1 MPVRR
6 PTRKQAFDK
15 QIKDRNFLQPIGF
28 NFQLQ
33 RAPKVTFFGNAIN
46 IPGIELG
53 VTEQPNY
60 LKNIPLPGDMMEFGD
75 LSLRFLV
82 DENLENYIEIQ
93 NWMRG
98 MGFPEDLKEI
108 YHLQL
113 DDSVLDQPN
122 KSQLNLY
129 SDATLTVLSN
139 INIPKFK
146 VNFQN
151 VFPYSLS
158 AIEFDAAVSDLEYVT
173 AEGTFKY
180 TIYTI
185 EVIGGGHCP

>member
-53 VTEQPNY
+53 VTEQPSY

-113 DDSVLDQPN
+113 DDSVLDQPS

-158 AIEFDAAVSDLEYVT
+158 AIEFDAGVSDLEYVT
-173 AEGTFKY
+173 AEVTFKY

>member
-75 LSLRFLV
+75 LSLRFFV
-82 DENLENYIEIQ
+82 DDNLENYIEIK

-158 AIEFDAAVSDLEYVT
+158 AIKFDAGVSDLEYVT
-173 AEGTFKY
+173 AEVTFKY

>member
-60 LKNIPLPGDMMEFGD
+60 LKNIPLPGDMIEFGD

-173 AEGTFKY
+173 AEVTFKY